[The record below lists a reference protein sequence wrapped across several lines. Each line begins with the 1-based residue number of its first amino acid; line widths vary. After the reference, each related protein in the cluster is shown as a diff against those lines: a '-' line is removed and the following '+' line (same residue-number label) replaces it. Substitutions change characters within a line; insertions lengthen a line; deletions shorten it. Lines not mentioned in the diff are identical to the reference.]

1 MREAPSNAPLQSPF
15 LVPVARFPLS
25 SYHSSP
31 SPAHPTCPPANASGS
46 ICRRAPRIAP
56 ARSSPSPRRE
66 SSTNRAA
73 CTSAYA
79 ARHLRV
85 KASPGRARLRSR
97 LHLRPACH
105 VWLWNCLRF
114 PKPSLS
120 QTPWLRCL
128 RVRGSACTSSACRAS
143 LSRPA
148 KVRGRALGHR
158 RRVSRTRAAGG
169 RVRRRCAFDVA
180 RKRRDPLAL
189 LQCHHIVIRRRIVKP
204 FKTIHVS
211 LSLPIVYHFH
221 GIKRRL
227 VCSPA
232 SGRHRPPDSTVHLNL
247 KPTHTPYP
255 YPLLP

>member
-1 MREAPSNAPLQSPF
+1 MC
-15 LVPVARFPLS
+15 
-25 SYHSSP
+25 SP
-31 SPAHPTCPPANASGS
+31 SPAP
-46 ICRRAPRIAP
+46 
-56 ARSSPSPRRE
+56 PSPMRE

-73 CTSAYA
+73 CISAYA

-97 LHLRPACH
+97 LHLRLACR

-114 PKPSLS
+114 PKPSLF

-143 LSRPA
+143 WFRPA

-189 LQCHHIVIRRRIVKP
+189 LQCHHIVIRQRIVKP
-204 FKTIHVS
+204 FKTIHVLGQHRWRGLADRVHRDTLDIYKAS
-211 LSLPIVYHFH
+211 PH
-221 GIKRRL
+221 L
-227 VCSPA
+227 V
-232 SGRHRPPDSTVHLNL
+232 
-247 KPTHTPYP
+247 
-255 YPLLP
+255 

>member
-1 MREAPSNAPLQSPF
+1 MP
-15 LVPVARFPLS
+15 
-25 SYHSSP
+25 HS
-31 SPAHPTCPPANASGS
+31 PPATQAAR

-56 ARSSPSPRRE
+56 ARSSLGPRRE
-66 SSTNRAA
+66 SPTNRAA
-73 CTSAYA
+73 CISAYA

-128 RVRGSACTSSACRAS
+128 RVRGSACTSSAYRAS

-148 KVRGRALGHR
+148 KVRGRARGHR
-158 RRVSRTRAAGG
+158 RRVPRTRAAGG

-189 LQCHHIVIRRRIVKP
+189 LQCHHIVIRQRIVKP
-204 FKTIHVS
+204 FKTIHVLGQRANTAGAVS
-211 LSLPIVYHFH
+211 LTEYIV
-221 GIKRRL
+221 
-227 VCSPA
+227 
-232 SGRHRPPDSTVHLNL
+232 
-247 KPTHTPYP
+247 TP
-255 YPLLP
+255 

>member
-1 MREAPSNAPLQSPF
+1 MC
-15 LVPVARFPLS
+15 
-25 SYHSSP
+25 SP
-31 SPAHPTCPPANASGS
+31 SPAP
-46 ICRRAPRIAP
+46 
-56 ARSSPSPRRE
+56 PSPTRE

-73 CTSAYA
+73 CISAYA

-97 LHLRPACH
+97 LHLRLACH

-143 LSRPA
+143 WFRPA

-189 LQCHHIVIRRRIVKP
+189 LQCHHIVIRQRLVKP

-221 GIKRRL
+221 GIMQRPAS
-227 VCSPA
+227 SPA
-232 SGRHRPPDSTVHLNL
+232 NGRHRPPDSTVHLNL
-247 KPTHTPYP
+247 KTTSDS
-255 YPLLP
+255 LLL

>member
-1 MREAPSNAPLQSPF
+1 MC
-15 LVPVARFPLS
+15 
-25 SYHSSP
+25 SP
-31 SPAHPTCPPANASGS
+31 SPAP
-46 ICRRAPRIAP
+46 
-56 ARSSPSPRRE
+56 PSPTRE

-97 LHLRPACH
+97 LHLRLACH
-105 VWLWNCLRF
+105 VWLWNLRWF

-148 KVRGRALGHR
+148 KVRGRARGHR

-189 LQCHHIVIRRRIVKP
+189 LQCHHIVIRQRIVKP
-204 FKTIHVS
+204 FKTIHVVGQRANTAGAVS
-211 LSLPIVYHFH
+211 LTEYIV
-221 GIKRRL
+221 
-227 VCSPA
+227 
-232 SGRHRPPDSTVHLNL
+232 
-247 KPTHTPYP
+247 TP
-255 YPLLP
+255 

>member
-1 MREAPSNAPLQSPF
+1 MLSRTSGACVNHWHAPFA
-15 LVPVARFPLS
+15 
-25 SYHSSP
+25 
-31 SPAHPTCPPANASGS
+31 PANASGS

-105 VWLWNCLRF
+105 VWLWNLRRF
-114 PKPSLS
+114 SKPSLT
-120 QTPWLRCL
+120 QTPWRRYL

-143 LSRPA
+143 WFRPA
-148 KVRGRALGHR
+148 KVRGRARGHR

-169 RVRRRCAFDVA
+169 RVRRRFAFDVA
-180 RKRRDPLAL
+180 RKRRNPLAL
-189 LQCHHIVIRRRIVKP
+189 LQCHHIVIRQRIVKP
-204 FKTIHVS
+204 FKTIHVLGQRANTAGAVS
-211 LSLPIVYHFH
+211 LTEYIV
-221 GIKRRL
+221 
-227 VCSPA
+227 
-232 SGRHRPPDSTVHLNL
+232 
-247 KPTHTPYP
+247 TP
-255 YPLLP
+255 